1 MSTNSQLL
9 TAQKAQL
16 MAVGITA
23 QQAEVLML
31 LFASAYGPFFASLST
46 TPGITGS
53 GTPWND
59 GGVVAIS

>member
-23 QQAEVLML
+23 QQAEVMML
-31 LFASAYGPFFASLST
+31 LFASVYGPFFLNLPT
-46 TPGITGS
+46 TPGVAGS